1 MLGAVRGAENI
12 AVSATEI
19 HELQGLWCTW
29 EDRKEAIISN
39 RSKEKQV
46 TIQADSQQKSKIKG
60 LSMGTSLM
68 CLWKKGGYSIMCS
81 YKKESGE
88 RRDQGADDTE
98 PIGNN
103 KEC

>member
-12 AVSATEI
+12 AVSAIEI
-19 HELQGLWCTW
+19 HAFQGLGVTW

-39 RSKEKQV
+39 PSKEKQV
-46 TIQADSQQKSKIKG
+46 TTQADSQQMSKIKG
-60 LSMGTSLM
+60 LSMGMSLM
-68 CLWKKGGYSIMCS
+68 CLWKKGDHSIMCS

-88 RRDQGADDTE
+88 RRDPGADNTE